1 VFTDYWFWAD
11 RFNWPPDVV
20 DRQPVVLLDRLRE
33 VTLTVEE
40 WRREQADEDG

>member
-1 VFTDYWFWAD
+1 MFLEYWFWAD

-20 DRQPVVLLDRLRE
+20 DRQPAVVLDRLRE

-40 WRREQADEDG
+40 YRAEQAERDG